1 MIYFSIAHLLES
13 FGPRYFHCLGFIGLC
28 RKVFGAFS
36 QLEFWKGEIR
46 EEGRKALK
54 DTEDKIRFIV
64 QTTGMPKQDVDGA
77 EERRVAKEATRKARE
92 ALESS

>member
-36 QLEFWKGEIR
+36 QLEFWKG
-46 EEGRKALK
+46 
-54 DTEDKIRFIV
+54 KIRGCGNVEIWSMIPQRQFLNKF
-64 QTTGMPKQDVDGA
+64 KQM
-77 EERRVAKEATRKARE
+77 
-92 ALESS
+92 LS